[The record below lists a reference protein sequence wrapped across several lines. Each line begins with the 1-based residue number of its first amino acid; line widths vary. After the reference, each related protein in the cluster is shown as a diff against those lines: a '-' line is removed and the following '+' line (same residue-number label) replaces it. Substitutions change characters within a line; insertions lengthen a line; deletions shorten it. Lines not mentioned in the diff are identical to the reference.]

1 MGVEQSQY
9 LSAEEEEPVAEQEDL
24 SLSAKCKRW
33 LKRNLYIIF
42 IFLLLTAIG
51 FAVLF
56 RLIVITVQSGE
67 AAVLFERFSGT
78 RIDKVYT
85 EGLHIFSPLD
95 IVEIY
100 EIRKRIAFH
109 EFDVISN
116 KGLTVH
122 LSLAIRYRPEVE
134 LLGLLHQKIG
144 PDYLSRVI
152 LPQIESV
159 MRKELGNYTAEQIYT
174 NEAGLLTKAILKALD
189 EVGRNYVEVDDII
202 IRSITLPPQIVQA
215 IEEKLTQEEFMKS
228 YEFLLQTAEQ
238 EAERKRIEARG
249 TSDYHKIID
258 ESLTESVLLHKGI
271 DATKE
276 LAESDNAKVIVIG
289 GDKDGLPLILN
300 TGEYQA
306 PTRQD
311 KLQQK
316 EKQQMT
322 AKAPDNPVVMQIT
335 ESLIQ

>member
-1 MGVEQSQY
+1 MSVVQTQQIPA
-9 LSAEEEEPVAEQEDL
+9 AEDELTAEQEQT
-24 SLSAKCKRW
+24 SISTTIRRW
-33 LKRNLYIIF
+33 FRRKLPILIIL
-42 IFLLLTAIG
+42 LLLTALGIA
-51 FAVLF
+51 FF
-56 RLIVITVQSGE
+56 WRIIVITVHSGE

-85 EGLHIFSPLD
+85 EGLYIFSPID
-95 IVEIY
+95 IVQIY
-100 EIRKRIAFH
+100 EVRKKIAYH

-122 LSLAIRYRPEVE
+122 LSLAIRYRPEIE

-159 MRKELGNYTAEQIYT
+159 LRKELGNYRAEQIYT
-174 NEAGLLTKAILKALD
+174 NEAGLLTNAILKALD

-202 IRSITLPPQIVQA
+202 IRSITLPPEIVTA
-215 IEEKLTQEEFMKS
+215 IQNKLKQEELMKS
-228 YEFLLQTAEQ
+228 YEFRIQTAEK

-249 TSDYHKIID
+249 ISDYHKIID

-271 DATKE
+271 DATE
-276 LAESDNAKVIVIG
+276 QLAESDNAKVIVIG
-289 GDKDGLPLILN
+289 GGKDGLPLILN

-306 PTRQD
+306 PTR
-311 KLQQK
+311 
-316 EKQQMT
+316 ENKQQMQKT
-322 AKAPDNPVVMQIT
+322 DQLASPAPLSDNEPMNQNAK
-335 ESLIQ
+335 